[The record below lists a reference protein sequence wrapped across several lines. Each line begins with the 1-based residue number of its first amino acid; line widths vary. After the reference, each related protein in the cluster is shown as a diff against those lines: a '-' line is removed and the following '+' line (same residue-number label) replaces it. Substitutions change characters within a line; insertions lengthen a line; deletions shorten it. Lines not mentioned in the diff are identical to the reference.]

1 MQYVGMMTQIRRNNL
16 RSVLLLLSFPL
27 IILATVWVFLAII
40 LSMGAPSADA
50 YGNVAAE
57 VDYDAVNRS
66 FVAIAPWVVGIV
78 GVWFLIAYFANSSMV
93 RAATGARPLT
103 RRENPRVYN
112 IVENLCM
119 TCNMDMPQINIV
131 NDPQLNAFASGIDKK
146 SYTVTVTTG
155 LLRALND
162 DELAGVLGH
171 ELTHIRDRDTRVL
184 ITSIVFVG
192 IVSPIEGMSVGHT
205 AFVIAGSLL
214 ILKGMDDF
222 ILQPTLYSE
231 RVKAHPL
238 EIFLVI
244 LIAGSLAGILG
255 MLLAIPSYTVLR
267 VFAKEF
273 FSQFRLVRKLTEKI

>member
-40 LSMGAPSADA
+40 QSMGAPPADA

-131 NDPQLNAFASGIDKK
+131 NDPQLFLSMPEAK
-146 SYTVTVTTG
+146 
-155 LLRALND
+155 AL
-162 DELAGVLGH
+162 
-171 ELTHIRDRDTRVL
+171 
-184 ITSIVFVG
+184 S
-192 IVSPIEGMSVGHT
+192 
-205 AFVIAGSLL
+205 
-214 ILKGMDDF
+214 
-222 ILQPTLYSE
+222 
-231 RVKAHPL
+231 
-238 EIFLVI
+238 
-244 LIAGSLAGILG
+244 
-255 MLLAIPSYTVLR
+255 
-267 VFAKEF
+267 
-273 FSQFRLVRKLTEKI
+273 